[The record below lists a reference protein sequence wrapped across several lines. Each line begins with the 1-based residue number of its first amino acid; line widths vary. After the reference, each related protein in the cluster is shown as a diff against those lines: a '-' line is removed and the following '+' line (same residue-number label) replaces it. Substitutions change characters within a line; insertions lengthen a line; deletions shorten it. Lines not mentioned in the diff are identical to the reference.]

1 MRKERDAPAAA
12 TRRHVVLT
20 PIELGDPRRNGRVD
34 AALGRVID
42 RGSEL
47 GEDAALTVAEGSEGV
62 AGVHSTQNIFVVIAK
77 NSTGRCVSI
86 TSSKS
91 QLCLRP
97 VGSRGQ
103 GPQGGKEGLPLG
115 AHFTI
120 CFTLFHTLYYYNT
133 LPDRSTPYHR
143 SKMRSA
149 SILSRCVEEKIR
161 SETAQHKSE
170 VSLQCRL
177 VSSSAHGGRLLSSAA
192 GSTVSSKFGARA
204 AGKSRPGRGGTSE
217 PGQRAREQ
225 RLLSFTSLHALLSA
239 GALVLGM
246 TAGSVAH
253 LAVEA
258 RDDLALSA
266 PSTRARQLLGGV
278 EAGVLS
284 LVALPDGRRV
294 YVRDAQPASGD
305 KNAPTVLVVGAGLAS
320 SAGVVDALC
329 ARGLRAIAC
338 EEDLTVPAASAAS
351 SSSIPARADLLAA
364 VLNARGI
371 DGRLVIVA
379 GSLDWLPAL
388 HFAERNKAS
397 VRGLLVIDPIV
408 PHDFGTT
415 ASQPEHAFAA
425 EPALS
430 PLAAASAAISQA
442 ATVPSFALTL
452 ASFDPLHALEHTL
465 VGRHHHHLFCGSD
478 HGLVTQGPARQAAPA
493 ASRAATAASESDDTV
508 DCTALHTEAVYRSM
522 LYGLDHAPSLSEML
536 PSVGQ
541 SIAPTLARAGLH
553 LGPLV
558 ASPPDARVTALDAR
572 VAANAHACTNAAERE
587 AWVAGVQALSEEL
600 PVRIRITQPSDA
612 EVSEACGRD
621 EHAATQPTAAEVE
634 LRLRLQVDAGRRLG
648 LWRSVLPQ
656 RVSPVACAARGSGH
670 DVFEPDAVAI
680 AAAAE
685 ALAGDA

>member
-1 MRKERDAPAAA
+1 M
-12 TRRHVVLT
+12 
-20 PIELGDPRRNGRVD
+20 
-34 AALGRVID
+34 
-42 RGSEL
+42 
-47 GEDAALTVAEGSEGV
+47 
-62 AGVHSTQNIFVVIAK
+62 F
-77 NSTGRCVSI
+77 
-86 TSSKS
+86 
-91 QLCLRP
+91 
-97 VGSRGQ
+97 
-103 GPQGGKEGLPLG
+103 
-115 AHFTI
+115 
-120 CFTLFHTLYYYNT
+120 
-133 LPDRSTPYHR
+133 
-143 SKMRSA
+143 
-149 SILSRCVEEKIR
+149 
-161 SETAQHKSE
+161 
-170 VSLQCRL
+170 
-177 VSSSAHGGRLLSSAA
+177 
-192 GSTVSSKFGARA
+192 
-204 AGKSRPGRGGTSE
+204 
-217 PGQRAREQ
+217 
-225 RLLSFTSLHALLSA
+225 
-239 GALVLGM
+239 GM

-305 KNAPTVLVVGAGLAS
+305 KNAPTVLVIGAGLAS
-320 SAGVVDALC
+320 SAGVVEELC

-408 PHDFGTT
+408 PHHFGTT
-415 ASQPEHAFAA
+415 ASQPEQAFSS

-452 ASFDPLHALEHTL
+452 ASLDPLHALEHTL
-465 VGRHHHHLFCGSD
+465 AGRHHHHLFCGND
-478 HGLVTQGPARQAAPA
+478 HGLATQGPARQATVPA
-493 ASRAATAASESDDTV
+493 ASRASESDDTV

-522 LYGLDHAPSLSEML
+522 LYGLDHVPSLSEML

-572 VAANAHACTNAAERE
+572 VAANAHACTDAAERE
-587 AWVAGVQALSEEL
+587 AWVAGVQALSEVI

-621 EHAATQPTAAEVE
+621 GHAATQPTAAEVE

-670 DVFEPDAVAI
+670 DVFEPDAAAI

-685 ALAGDA
+685 ALVGDA